1 METKQTGWLIS
12 AAFVM
17 AIFLFTGLIL
27 WSDIPTDESVVLWFL
42 IPLMLIPLLL
52 FYRLLV
58 EADHAEIRIS
68 FGIGLIRKSWQ
79 MSDIESVSVVRN
91 SILHGWGIHYTLNTT
106 IYNISGFDAIELSF
120 RGKRRRV
127 RIGTNEAEKLAAYIN
142 SVIAG
147 KRKSG

>member
-1 METKQTGWLIS
+1 METRQTGWLIS
-12 AAFVM
+12 AVFVM
-17 AIFLFTGLIL
+17 AIFLFAGLII
-27 WSDIPTDESVVLWFL
+27 WSGIPPEESRVLW
-42 IPLMLIPLLL
+42 IVTPLMLIPLLL

-58 EADHAEIRIS
+58 EADHSEIKIS

-120 RGKRRRV
+120 RGKKRRV
-127 RIGTNEAEKLAAYIN
+127 RIGTNEPEKLAGYIN
-142 SVIAG
+142 GVIAG

>member
-1 METKQTGWLIS
+1 METRQTGWLIS
-12 AAFVM
+12 AVFVM
-17 AIFLFTGLIL
+17 AIFLFAGLII
-27 WSDIPTDESVVLWFL
+27 WSGIPPDESRILWFVT
-42 IPLMLIPLLL
+42 PLMLIPLLL
-52 FYRLLV
+52 FYRL
-58 EADHAEIRIS
+58 
-68 FGIGLIRKSWQ
+68 
-79 MSDIESVSVVRN
+79 
-91 SILHGWGIHYTLNTT
+91 HGWGIHYSLNTT